1 MSSTPRK
8 LIVLDGDDDLAL
20 QAKRVFGG
28 WLFVVPVRNPR
39 RAIGMLEVDPSVQA
53 IITEQVMRGANGVD
67 LLDSIRTMRPGVR
80 RVMLTSYSDLAS
92 IVGGL
97 HSGAIQCLIQK
108 PVTDAELLTAVCPQA
123 ARQSLQL
130 KLASAS

>member
-1 MSSTPRK
+1 MRSIPRK

-28 WLFVVPVRNPR
+28 WLFVVPVRNPC
-39 RAIGMLEVDPSVQA
+39 RAIGMLEVDPSIQA

-67 LLDSIRTMRPGVR
+67 LLDSIRTMRPDVR

-123 ARQSLQL
+123 ARQSGQL

>member
-1 MSSTPRK
+1 
-8 LIVLDGDDDLAL
+8 
-20 QAKRVFGG
+20 
-28 WLFVVPVRNPR
+28 VVPVRNPR

-123 ARQSLQL
+123 ARRSLQL